1 MVLEYTLSAAAVA
14 RGFRAY
20 GATLLGFGPEA
31 GLVRAGPLALV
42 FCALGLVAALSALL
56 ALSTADSAA
65 FNSGARAAGA
75 PVTLLLMGGEGRRE
89 GTPDMRRMRRHTSH
103 MNVWSGQARA
113 GAAA

>member
-20 GATLLGFGPEA
+20 GATLLGYAPEA
-31 GLVRAGPLALV
+31 GLVRAGPLALD
-42 FCALGLVAALSALL
+42 FFALALVTALSALL

-75 PVTLLLMGGEGRRE
+75 SNE
-89 GTPDMRRMRRHTSH
+89 DSSCDSAARM
-103 MNVWSGQARA
+103 
-113 GAAA
+113 